1 MPHHSTEA
9 THTASLIALA
19 VVAGTLADPPAW
31 MMTRSVLASMLADP
45 AVGPRLRQQQV
56 YEVLRPGQRPLEEMT
71 TMPVM
76 TFSAIAGL
84 RGALDGGQLPPGARA
99 VLYDPE
105 AWPFTPLAEQR
116 DPVLGAEQ
124 AAALARANGLQLI
137 VAPALNLTTVLRPGG
152 QGPRWQTFIDLGI
165 AGSMATVADAVE
177 LQAQS
182 LERDTGSYAAFVGA
196 AAAQARA
203 AGPEVSLLAGL
214 STNPPGAVVTSQ
226 QLTAAIQA
234 SRQLVDGYWL
244 NIPGRGP
251 RCPTC
256 NPPRPDIGADVLRQT
271 LGAAP

>member
-1 MPHHSTEA
+1 
-9 THTASLIALA
+9 
-19 VVAGTLADPPAW
+19 VAGALADPLAW
-31 MMTRSVLASMLADP
+31 MMTRAALATMLCDP
-45 AVGPRLRQQQV
+45 ALGPRLRQQRV
-56 YEVLRPGQRPLEEMT
+56 YEVLRPGQQPLGEMP

-76 TFSAIAGL
+76 TFSAVAEL
-84 RGALDGGQLPPGARA
+84 RTALDGRQLPPGARA

-116 DPVLGAEQ
+116 DPVRGAEQ
-124 AAALARANGLQLI
+124 AAELTRAHGLRLI

-152 QGPRWQTFIDLGI
+152 KGPRWQTFIDLGI
-165 AGSMATVADAVE
+165 AGSMAKVADAVE

-182 LERDTGSYAAFVGA
+182 LERDTRGYASFVAA

-203 AGPEVSLLAGL
+203 AGPGVGLLAGL
-214 STNPPGAVVTSQ
+214 STNPPGAAVASQ

-234 SRQLVDGYWL
+234 SKQLVDGYWL

-256 NPPRPDIGADVLRQT
+256 NPPRPDIGADVLRQA
-271 LGAAP
+271 LGTTP